1 MEGDLS
7 APIDFQAIPQDKILT
22 FATKL
27 NENVIKVTL
36 KTAVDFLSALEARE
50 VAAVGLRPDP
60 GMRLGKSMIG
70 I

>member
-22 FATKL
+22 FGTKL
-27 NENVIKVTL
+27 NDNVIKVTL

-60 GMRLGKSMIG
+60 GMGLGKSMIG